1 MNTPH
6 EQSNI
11 STALLHLQDLITT
24 SISAVQPEDTVE
36 DYVEILRFMASELGA
51 LRASLNELAPAV

>member
-11 STALLHLQDLITT
+11 STALLHLQDLIRT
-24 SISAVQPEDTVE
+24 SISAVQPEDSAE
-36 DYVEILRFMASELGA
+36 DYVEVLRFVASELGA
-51 LRASLNELAPAV
+51 LRASLHELVPA